1 MKEKL
6 DFTSPSQKLVAGGL
20 IGLTLLILYY
30 ITPPLVE
37 LFKNLWLLALYVVP
51 LLIAVLNYQT
61 IWVVY
66 KQLVWK
72 TTQKLI
78 STDKLA
84 YMYQYHD
91 YLVEKIKKLEDNTKN
106 ITTAKVKLER
116 KLAETLNIVKE
127 NTERAKLLENR
138 KDSEMALKNTYNK
151 VNVDTKIAQS
161 LAPKL
166 DSITTQ
172 EKYLVDLIQHWTSDA
187 EQLKYTLDAKAEEY
201 KILKETS
208 EATGNASAFLKGN
221 TVEYKMF
228 EESLKQ
234 IEQDISL
241 YTANVETF
249 EKKVA
254 PILEGKVADREF
266 SEEQGKQLVA
276 EFMEK
281 TKEIGYISNNR

>member
-1 MKEKL
+1 MIYTIEEERE
-6 DFTSPSQKLVAGGL
+6 VIRG
-20 IGLTLLILYY
+20 YV
-30 ITPPLVE
+30 TPPLVE

-138 KDSEMALKNTYNK
+138 KDSEMALKNTYNR